1 MSKGKEMCT
10 KLEDVALFL
19 EGRHL
24 FFLRQDVLPSP
35 RDQLHAWSFI
45 HLNVSSQGKRQFLR
59 LLAQGYMGEA
69 VSTGPDLAKNMTSL
83 NIKIHRL

>member
-45 HLNVSSQGKRQFLR
+45 HLNVSSQGRRQFL
-59 LLAQGYMGEA
+59 
-69 VSTGPDLAKNMTSL
+69 
-83 NIKIHRL
+83 